1 MPERAINT
9 KSATGCMLVLIPA
22 ALTMSALFVAW
33 PVILGVTLAIAG
45 GNIWQSYEWTKTA
58 RSIDPVFQQ
67 LIIQNRGE
75 ISALDLSLQAN
86 VSGQVSDRYLVAK
99 ASEFGTGRRQHP
111 DRGQVY
117 YFVTVSTLGQIF
129 DDSEVETPAIM
140 PATTLVA
147 NFPQTVATEYA
158 PVMLQVEDSPAL
170 TTAPAAMS
178 FALDVPVVESDRST
192 EPSTD
197 VSSSVT
203 ESVSEPL
210 ASAAP
215 VSDLDSTELAN
226 QTFVGSAESDPQSG
240 HQTVGA
246 EIAAEQLAETRDG
259 ATPIEAERSSPVV
272 VVDDP
277 APNSPLVIIIQSE
290 LAKRLDVH
298 SSTIYKRRS
307 EPNFTDWTRN
317 RDPEGLA
324 WGYAEATKEYYR
336 VDT

>member
-75 ISALDLSLQAN
+75 ISSLDLSLRAN
-86 VSGQVSDRYLVAK
+86 VPGAVSERYLVAK

-117 YFVTVSTLGQIF
+117 YFVSVSTLGQIF
-129 DDSEVETPAIM
+129 DDSEPETPAIM
-140 PATTLVA
+140 PATNPVAAFKPNIAQPEPILVSLST
-147 NFPQTVATEYA
+147 PDPVVA
-158 PVMLQVEDSPAL
+158 
-170 TTAPAAMS
+170 TTAPAMLLEWEKISPVVTSTPDPESIHSTELPDQIVEPSNLTQVAVETTVES
-178 FALDVPVVESDRST
+178 DNLDRVPIEPVVESELTQVPDQTATVTTASA
-192 EPSTD
+192 STD
-197 VSSSVT
+197 LPQIPLT
-203 ESVSEPL
+203 EV
-210 ASAAP
+210 
-215 VSDLDSTELAN
+215 
-226 QTFVGSAESDPQSG
+226 SAEIP
-240 HQTVGA
+240 
-246 EIAAEQLAETRDG
+246 
-259 ATPIEAERSSPVV
+259 PSSPVV
-272 VVDDP
+272 
-277 APNSPLVIIIQSE
+277 LIIQSE

-317 RDPEGLA
+317 RDPEGIA

-336 VDT
+336 VDS

>member
-67 LIIQNRGE
+67 LIVQNRGE

-86 VSGQVSDRYLVAK
+86 VSGKVSDRYLVAK

-140 PATTLVA
+140 PATTAVA
-147 NFPQTVATEYA
+147 SFPQTIATEYV
-158 PVMLQVEDSPAL
+158 PVVIQVEDRPVVN
-170 TTAPAAMS
+170 TAPAAMS
-178 FALDVPVVESDRST
+178 FAPDVPVVESRSI
-192 EPSTD
+192 EP
-197 VSSSVT
+197 VT
-203 ESVSEPL
+203 EVSASVSEAISAPL

-215 VSDLDSTELAN
+215 VSSPDSTELDETSVSSTASEPVEN
-226 QTFVGSAESDPQSG
+226 QTVVA
-240 HQTVGA
+240 A
-246 EIAAEQLAETRDG
+246 IASEQLAATRDSVS
-259 ATPIEAERSSPVV
+259 PIEAEQSSPLVA
-272 VVDDP
+272 VDDP
-277 APNSPLVIIIQSE
+277 APTSPLVIIIQSE

-307 EPNFTDWTRN
+307 EPNFTEWTRN
-317 RDPEGLA
+317 RDPEGSA

>member
-75 ISALDLSLQAN
+75 ISALDLSLRAN
-86 VSGQVSDRYLVAK
+86 VPGKVSERYLVAK
-99 ASEFGTGRRQHP
+99 AGEFGTGRRQHP

-117 YFVTVSTLGQIF
+117 YFVSVSTLGQIF
-129 DDSEVETPAIM
+129 DDSELETPAIM
-140 PATTLVA
+140 PATNPVAAFEPKIAQPEPILVSLSD
-147 NFPQTVATEYA
+147 NPVVATAALAMPLEEKTTFP
-158 PVMLQVEDSPAL
+158 PVVTSTPVPEPSQLTELPDETAVESNHITQVPAE
-170 TTAPAAMS
+170 T
-178 FALDVPVVESDRST
+178 VVESNSLTQVPDETAVDSSQIAQMIDET
-192 EPSTD
+192 AVAATD
-197 VSSSVT
+197 TVSKDLQQM
-203 ESVSEPL
+203 PL
-210 ASAAP
+210 AEVHADIP
-215 VSDLDSTELAN
+215 PT
-226 QTFVGSAESDPQSG
+226 
-240 HQTVGA
+240 
-246 EIAAEQLAETRDG
+246 
-259 ATPIEAERSSPVV
+259 
-272 VVDDP
+272 
-277 APNSPLVIIIQSE
+277 SPLVLIIQSE

-317 RDPEGLA
+317 RDPEGIA
-324 WGYAEATKEYYR
+324 WGYEEATKEYYR
-336 VDT
+336 IDS